1 MFANQK
7 SAFYPMDGIEL
18 LLLNANLYCVS
29 LNFKAH
35 RDFHLPY
42 MTMF

>member
-18 LLLNANLYCVS
+18 LLLNANLYCVLLS
-29 LNFKAH
+29 VNAH
-35 RDFHLPY
+35 
-42 MTMF
+42 

>member
-18 LLLNANLYCVS
+18 LLLNANLYCVPLS
-29 LNFKAH
+29 INAH
-35 RDFHLPY
+35 
-42 MTMF
+42 